1 MRFSKWLV
9 ASTAIALSFVG
20 AQQAAARTE
29 TAATTAANT
38 DANDSVALEQVIVT
52 AEKRSENL
60 QNTSIAISVLTGKGL
75 EDRQVVSLA
84 DLGDGA
90 VPSLKV
96 APFFSRPGALIMN
109 IRGIGVLSDSN
120 QPARDQGV
128 GIYVDGVYMGRPQ
141 GLGTAMYDIANL
153 EVLKGP
159 QGTLFGRNTEGGAVS
174 ITTKRP
180 TGEFGLVA
188 KAGVANYSGYSAEM
202 HLDLPAFAGVAVK
215 LSGVV
220 TGRNGWV
227 SNPLASASD
236 FGGVEK
242 RALRARALWRP
253 TDTFSVDYAYDTAF
267 DSTTT
272 LYGQLL
278 TRSTYPTALKTLAAN
293 VVQANRAKVASIGTT
308 QQPSDGNTWG
318 HRLTAEWKAMP
329 SLTLKSITAY
339 RDLKQGQYDNG
350 SVATSPGAFNA
361 TGNFQGVNFGRYSL
375 ATFNQLQF
383 SQEFQIIGDLPRLK
397 YVAGALYYH
406 EKVSDDARTF
416 TTNTSTDAAG
426 TGSTIINNNLVS
438 FSAIARASKVNTN
451 STGVF
456 GQATYTPPMLDDAL
470 HVTLGARWTRDEKV
484 GQLFLVN
491 GALPVVNGVAA
502 PRNLNA
508 SWKRTDPLVNV
519 SYDVTENSM
528 LYAKYSTG
536 YRSGGANSR
545 SLVYL
550 PFDPETVTMYEIGS
564 KNEFFDRRLRVN
576 LAAYTGE
583 YKGIQLDFS
592 GQYVGI
598 DPVTGQLITTLR
610 TTTETINAPGTGR
623 LRGFE
628 ADGAFAVNEN
638 LTLSANFAYN
648 KVKIPATLNPF
659 PQNVSGVL
667 RPITVPI
674 PIYQVYTPEKSGSI
688 AMDYQRPFMG
698 AKIVAHLD
706 ANYGDGFYANYTD
719 VAYDPTTRAVTIAQP
734 KGDSSFIVNGRISL
748 AEIPAGDGK
757 AALSLWSRNLFNEA
771 HVFYRSFSDLQGE
784 SGFYNEPRTFGFE
797 VSVKM

>member
-1 MRFSKWLV
+1 MRLSKWLV
-9 ASTAIALSFVG
+9 ATSAIVLTFTGVQRAS
-20 AQQAAARTE
+20 AQQAQGGANDP
-29 TAATTAANT
+29 AATENV
-38 DANDSVALEQVIVT
+38 SLEEVIVT

-60 QNTSIAISVLTGKGL
+60 QLTAIAISVLTGQSL
-75 EDRQVVSLA
+75 EDRQVYSLA

-90 VPSLKV
+90 IPSLKV

-141 GLGTAMYDIANL
+141 GLGTALYDVSSI

-174 ITTKRP
+174 ITTKKP

-188 KAGVANYSGYSAEM
+188 KAGVSNYSGYSSEM

-227 SNPLASASD
+227 SNPLPSASD
-236 FGGVEK
+236 FGAVSK

-253 TDTFSVDYAYDTAF
+253 TDNVTVDYAYDTAF

-272 LYGQLL
+272 LYQQLL
-278 TRSTYPTALKTLAAN
+278 ARSTYPTALKTAAVN
-293 VVQANRAKVASIGTT
+293 VVQAERASVASIGTA

-318 HRLTAEWKAMP
+318 HRLTADWKAMP
-329 SLTLKSITAY
+329 GLTLKSITSY
-339 RDLKQGQYDNG
+339 RALKQGQYDNG
-350 SVATSPGAFNA
+350 SVATSPGIYN
-361 TGNFQGVNFGRYSL
+361 TSGNFQGVNFGRYSL
-375 ATFNQLQF
+375 ASFRQMQF
-383 SQEFQIIGDLPRLK
+383 SQEFQIIGETERLK
-397 YVAGALYYH
+397 YVAGALYYR
-406 EKVSDDARTF
+406 EKVSDDARTY
-416 TTNTSTDAAG
+416 TTNTFTDAAG
-426 TGSTIINNNLVS
+426 LNSTIISNNLVS
-438 FSAIARASKVNTN
+438 PSTIARASKVNTT
-451 STGVF
+451 SQGVF
-456 GQATYTPPMLDDAL
+456 GQATYTPPILDDAL
-470 HVTLGARWTRDEKV
+470 RITLGARWTRDEKV
-484 GQLFLVN
+484 GQLYTVN
-491 GALPVVNGVAA
+491 GALPVVNGVSA

-508 SWKRTDPLVNV
+508 SWKRTDPLVNI
-519 SYDVTENSM
+519 SYELSKTNMV
-528 LYAKYSTG
+528 YAKYSTG

-550 PFDPETVTMYEIGS
+550 PFNPETTTMYEIGS
-564 KNEFFDRRLRVN
+564 KNEFFDRRVRLNVS
-576 LAAYTGE
+576 AYTGE
-583 YKGIQLDFS
+583 YKNIQLDFS

-598 DPVTGQLITTLR
+598 DPATGQLVTTLR
-610 TTTETINAPGTGR
+610 TTTETINAPGTGK

-628 ADGAFAVNEN
+628 ADGAFAVNEH
-638 LTLSANFAYN
+638 LTLSASFAYN
-648 KVKIPATLNPF
+648 KVEIPATLNPF

-688 AMDYQRPFMG
+688 AMDYERPLMG
-698 AKIVAHLD
+698 AKVILHLD
-706 ANYGDGFYANYTD
+706 ANYSDGYYANYTD
-719 VAYDPTTRAVTIAQP
+719 VAYDPATRAVTIKQP
-734 KGDSSFIVNGRISL
+734 KGDASFIVNGRLSL
-748 AEIPAGDGK
+748 GEIPAGGGK
-757 AALSLWSRNLFNEA
+757 AALSIWSRNLFNEA
-771 HVFYRSFSDLQGE
+771 HVFYRTFSDLQGE
-784 SGFYNEPRTFGFE
+784 TGFYNEPRTFGFE

>member
-9 ASTAIALSFVG
+9 ATTAIALSFVG

-29 TAATTAANT
+29 PAGANAPAV
-38 DANDSVALEQVIVT
+38 DDNVALDQIIVT

-60 QNTSIAISVLTGKGL
+60 QTTAISISVLSGQNL
-75 EDRQVVSLA
+75 EDRQVYSLA

-90 VPSLKV
+90 IPSLKV

-128 GIYVDGVYMGRPQ
+128 GIYVDGVYLGRPQ
-141 GLGTAMYDIANL
+141 GLGTALYDVSSI

-174 ITTKRP
+174 ITTKKP

-188 KAGVANYSGYSAEM
+188 KAGVSNYSGYSSEM
-202 HLDLPAFAGVAVK
+202 HLDLPAVAGVAIK

-220 TGRNGWV
+220 EGRNGWV
-227 SNPLASASD
+227 SNPLPSASD
-236 FGGVEK
+236 FGEVKK

-253 TDTFSVDYAYDTAF
+253 TDDISVDYAYDTAF

-272 LYGQLL
+272 LYQQLL
-278 TRSTYPTALKTLAAN
+278 ARSTYPTALKTAAAN
-293 VVQANRAKVASIGTT
+293 IVQADRAKVASIGTS

-329 SLTLKSITAY
+329 SLTLKSITSY

-350 SVATSPGAFNA
+350 SVATSPGVYNA
-361 TGNFQGVNFGRYSL
+361 SGNFQGVNFGRYSL
-375 ATFNQLQF
+375 ATFNQMQF
-383 SQEFQIIGDLPRLK
+383 SQEFQVVGELPRLK
-397 YVAGALYYH
+397 YVAGALYYR

-416 TTNTSTDAAG
+416 TTNTFTDAAG
-426 TGSTIINNNLVS
+426 LNSTIINNNLVS
-438 FSAIARASKVNTN
+438 YSAIARASKVNTT
-451 STGVF
+451 SQGVF
-456 GQATYTPPMLDDAL
+456 GQATYTPPILDDAL
-470 HVTLGARWTRDEKV
+470 NITLGARWTRDEKV
-484 GQLFLVN
+484 GQLYLVN

-502 PRNLNA
+502 PRNLNT

-519 SYDVTENSM
+519 SYELSKTSM
-528 LYAKYSTG
+528 VYAKYSTG

-550 PFDPETVTMYEIGS
+550 PFNPETATMYEIGS

-576 LAAYTGE
+576 LAAYTGD
-583 YKGIQLDFS
+583 YKDIQLDFS
-592 GQYVGI
+592 GQYVGR
-598 DPVTGQLITTLR
+598 DPATGQLVTTLR
-610 TTTETINAPGTGR
+610 TTTETINAPGAGK

-628 ADGAFAVNEN
+628 ADGAFAVNAN
-638 LTLSANFAYN
+638 LTLSASFAYN

-667 RPITVPI
+667 TQITVPI

-688 AMDYQRPFMG
+688 TMDYERPFRG
-698 AKIVAHLD
+698 LKVVAHLD
-706 ANYGDGFYANYTD
+706 GNFSDGFYVNYTD
-719 VAYDPTTRAVTIAQP
+719 VAYDPVTRAVTIKQP

-748 AEIPAGDGK
+748 AEIPAGGGK

-771 HVFYRSFSDLQGE
+771 HVFYRTFSDLQGE
-784 SGFYNEPRTFGFE
+784 TGFYNEPRTFGFE